1 MLFVNLFFSFE
12 NNFATEYASLN
23 AAYLKLYLLSWFV
36 EERDVHAP
44 SPFGFSTYTYSMK
57 LKLVPAIALDKKK
70 R

>member
-36 EERDVHAP
+36 EERM
-44 SPFGFSTYTYSMK
+44 YTP
-57 LKLVPAIALDKKK
+57 LHRLDFQLTHIV
-70 R
+70 